1 MIRIAANQ
9 IEKYYGANQVLK
21 GLTLEIFE
29 GEKVGILGPNGAGKS
44 TLMKVLM
51 QEEPY
56 DSGELFITRGARLG
70 ALSQIPVF
78 EADMTVRDCLK
89 TAFKDLL
96 VIKSQIDEIERQ
108 MAGHHDESLLK
119 KYGELTH
126 KFEHGDGYTIE
137 DRIEDIALGFNFDDT
152 MLAQSFEILSGGE
165 KTRVGLAT
173 MLLKPLDVIFM
184 DEPTNHLD
192 LNTIEWLENYIK
204 KFSGTVVIISHD
216 RYFLNQ
222 IVTRII
228 EVNRGIAS
236 SYKGNYDDYARER
249 ALMIRQAEE
258 RYDQEQK
265 KIRQLEE
272 AAKRMHDWAVRADSG
287 ALHRRAFAIEKRI
300 DRMDKTEKIMEDK
313 RMVDAFDTMKSTS
326 KEVIRIKAISKAY
339 GENTILNNQ
348 SLTVYKDQRIALLG
362 NNGAGKSTL
371 IKMLLQMEQSDS
383 GGIEWS
389 PSAIVGYLPQEIA
402 FDYPDMTVLD
412 FIKDALELE
421 EGTARSLLA
430 RFKFKQED
438 VFKQLSG
445 LSGGERTRLKLCQ
458 LMSNK
463 VDVLLLDEP
472 TNHLDITSREWVEDA
487 IETYQGTMI
496 FISHDRH
503 FIEKFSNKFWHLHK
517 GVIYEFD
524 GSYAEYRQF
533 AIKSEKPNGIR
544 VSVVREVTNEPF
556 SDGFKEEVT
565 NKNVVKIQLIEREI
579 EAAEKQLMSIEE
591 KMASSDTSYD
601 ALEALIIE
609 KALIQSTLSALYD
622 TWEKYNV

>member
-556 SDGFKEEVT
+556 
-565 NKNVVKIQLIEREI
+565 
-579 EAAEKQLMSIEE
+579 
-591 KMASSDTSYD
+591 
-601 ALEALIIE
+601 
-609 KALIQSTLSALYD
+609 
-622 TWEKYNV
+622 